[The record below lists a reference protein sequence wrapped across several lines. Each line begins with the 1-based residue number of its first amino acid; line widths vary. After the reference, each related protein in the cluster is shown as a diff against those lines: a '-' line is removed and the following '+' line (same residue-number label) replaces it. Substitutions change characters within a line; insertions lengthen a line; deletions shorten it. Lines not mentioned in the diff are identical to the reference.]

1 VTPNDLL
8 TAALRYAELGYRVF
22 PCAPGNSTPLTDH
35 GFLDATTE
43 VEQIERWWGQHP
55 TANVAIATAGL
66 LVVDLDP
73 AEGNAANPCLKD
85 DPDKQLDLAAAPT
98 ALTPR
103 GGRHHVFRKPVGKG
117 WRCTA
122 SRLAP
127 KVDTRTDG
135 GYIVVPPSWRPDG
148 AYSWV
153 PGLELD
159 GPPERL
165 PKPPSW
171 LASLL
176 DALAQETPTLAH
188 VAAGGGQAN
197 PIPEGQRNATLARLG
212 GNMRRVG
219 MSLAEIAAALL
230 QTNKDRCV
238 PPLSPRE
245 VERIAASIARYEPDQ
260 IATAMAEGHWDQLM
274 LAQSPQLAPVSLTD
288 LVARYPDLRRPVIHG
303 LLRQGETMNVISA
316 PKIGKALAA
325 DTPILTE
332 DGWKTMAELQPGMK
346 VHAADGSLTP
356 VVAVSE
362 IMHGRPC
369 YRVTTRSG
377 ATVVADRDHLWQVVQ
392 GERTAIVSTAVL
404 GAGANGRRWLLPIAN
419 AIERPEQS
427 LPLDPWLLGYWL
439 GNGTAREGAISVNRD
454 DLKEVIQQIQ
464 RAGLTIGKLVR
475 KGGCVTF
482 TVRGLRV
489 ILRNLGLLGCKHIP
503 EAYLLASQAQRAA
516 LLAGLLDA
524 DGHAATQANGSGM
537 VEFTTTEQALFFP
550 TLMLVR
556 SLGYKASASVGRAT
570 LNSVDCSPKLRITFA
585 AGRKNS
591 PFRLSRRTAALP
603 DREPSRRSRR
613 DAVASVVPVKSV
625 PVRCIQVAHPSGLFL
640 AGRDLMVT
648 HNSWL
653 VTDMALAVATGRPW
667 LDTFETDP
675 GNVLIIDNELH
686 SETSANRIP
695 KVAAA
700 RRIRLGDV
708 GQRVFVQNL
717 RGHWQD
723 IFSLGPY
730 FRALEPGRF
739 RVIILDAMYRF
750 MPREM
755 DENDNGTMANVY
767 NAIDRYADLLGCCFV
782 LIHHTS
788 KGNQSGKA
796 ITDVGAG
803 AGSQSRATDTHLV
816 LRPHEEDDVVVLEA
830 AVRSWPPVMPRCMRW
845 AFPVWLPA
853 DDLDPT
859 LLRSEQPKR
868 TRQEEKQPDWDAE
881 RFTSTF
887 VGVEPKLVDALLVE
901 ANRQGINDFKCRTLL
916 RKAEAVGLVY
926 RWDMGRGR
934 LGYATQAPPH
944 EQAEENAPGAL
955 SAKRLSVEALLR
967 QSPELSAA
975 EVANLC
981 GVTDRYV
988 RRLRAT
994 LSEASPEQTTGTP
1007 GTSSGTTRTG
1017 TGPGTESGTSCGT
1030 SGTVPPGV
1038 PQVVPLPTMR
1048 GD

>member
-1 VTPNDLL
+1 VVTPAELL
-8 TAALRYAELGYRVF
+8 SAALRYAELGYRVF

-73 AEGNAANPCLKD
+73 AEGNAANPWLKD
-85 DPDKQLDLAAAPT
+85 DPDKQIDLAAAPT
-98 ALTPR
+98 AMTPR
-103 GGRHHVFRKPVGKG
+103 GGRHHVFRKPAGKG

-165 PKPPSW
+165 PEPPSW

-176 DALAQETPTLAH
+176 DALPQETPTLAH
-188 VAAGGGQAN
+188 VAAGGDQAN

-219 MSLAEIAAALL
+219 MTLAEIAAALL
-230 QTNKDRCV
+230 QTNKDRCA

-274 LAQSPQLAPVSLTD
+274 VAQSPQLAPVSLTD
-288 LVARYPDLRRPVIHG
+288 LVAPYPDLRRPVIHG
-303 LLRQGETMNVISA
+303 LLPQGETMNVIAAS
-316 PKIGKALAA
+316 KTGK
-325 DTPILTE
+325 
-332 DGWKTMAELQPGMK
+332 
-346 VHAADGSLTP
+346 
-356 VVAVSE
+356 
-362 IMHGRPC
+362 
-369 YRVTTRSG
+369 
-377 ATVVADRDHLWQVVQ
+377 
-392 GERTAIVSTAVL
+392 
-404 GAGANGRRWLLPIAN
+404 
-419 AIERPEQS
+419 
-427 LPLDPWLLGYWL
+427 
-439 GNGTAREGAISVNRD
+439 
-454 DLKEVIQQIQ
+454 
-464 RAGLTIGKLVR
+464 
-475 KGGCVTF
+475 
-482 TVRGLRV
+482 
-489 ILRNLGLLGCKHIP
+489 
-503 EAYLLASQAQRAA
+503 
-516 LLAGLLDA
+516 
-524 DGHAATQANGSGM
+524 
-537 VEFTTTEQALFFP
+537 
-550 TLMLVR
+550 
-556 SLGYKASASVGRAT
+556 
-570 LNSVDCSPKLRITFA
+570 
-585 AGRKNS
+585 
-591 PFRLSRRTAALP
+591 
-603 DREPSRRSRR
+603 
-613 DAVASVVPVKSV
+613 
-625 PVRCIQVAHPSGLFL
+625 
-640 AGRDLMVT
+640 
-648 HNSWL
+648 SWL
-653 VTDMALAVATGRPW
+653 VIDLALAVATGRPW

-708 GQRVFVQNL
+708 GQGVFVQNL

-730 FRALEPGRF
+730 FRSLEPGRF

-830 AVRSWPPVMPRCMRW
+830 AVRSWPPMMPRCLRW

-988 RRLRAT
+988 RRLRAI
-994 LSEASPEQTTGTP
+994 LSEASPEQTIGTP
-1007 GTSSGTTRTG
+1007 GTSSGTTRTGTEPG

>member
-1 VTPNDLL
+1 
-8 TAALRYAELGYRVF
+8 
-22 PCAPGNSTPLTDH
+22 
-35 GFLDATTE
+35 
-43 VEQIERWWGQHP
+43 
-55 TANVAIATAGL
+55 
-66 LVVDLDP
+66 
-73 AEGNAANPCLKD
+73 
-85 DPDKQLDLAAAPT
+85 
-98 ALTPR
+98 
-103 GGRHHVFRKPVGKG
+103 
-117 WRCTA
+117 
-122 SRLAP
+122 
-127 KVDTRTDG
+127 
-135 GYIVVPPSWRPDG
+135 
-148 AYSWV
+148 
-153 PGLELD
+153 
-159 GPPERL
+159 
-165 PKPPSW
+165 
-171 LASLL
+171 LL

-219 MSLAEIAAALL
+219 MTLAEIAAALL
-230 QTNKDRCV
+230 QTNKDRCA

-274 LAQSPQLAPVSLTD
+274 VAQSPQLAPVSLTD

-303 LLRQGETMNVISA
+303 LLRQGETMNVIAAS
-316 PKIGKALAA
+316 KTGK
-325 DTPILTE
+325 
-332 DGWKTMAELQPGMK
+332 
-346 VHAADGSLTP
+346 
-356 VVAVSE
+356 
-362 IMHGRPC
+362 
-369 YRVTTRSG
+369 
-377 ATVVADRDHLWQVVQ
+377 
-392 GERTAIVSTAVL
+392 
-404 GAGANGRRWLLPIAN
+404 
-419 AIERPEQS
+419 
-427 LPLDPWLLGYWL
+427 
-439 GNGTAREGAISVNRD
+439 
-454 DLKEVIQQIQ
+454 
-464 RAGLTIGKLVR
+464 
-475 KGGCVTF
+475 
-482 TVRGLRV
+482 
-489 ILRNLGLLGCKHIP
+489 
-503 EAYLLASQAQRAA
+503 
-516 LLAGLLDA
+516 
-524 DGHAATQANGSGM
+524 
-537 VEFTTTEQALFFP
+537 
-550 TLMLVR
+550 
-556 SLGYKASASVGRAT
+556 
-570 LNSVDCSPKLRITFA
+570 
-585 AGRKNS
+585 
-591 PFRLSRRTAALP
+591 
-603 DREPSRRSRR
+603 
-613 DAVASVVPVKSV
+613 
-625 PVRCIQVAHPSGLFL
+625 
-640 AGRDLMVT
+640 
-648 HNSWL
+648 SWL
-653 VTDMALAVATGRPW
+653 VI
-667 LDTFETDP
+667 P

-708 GQRVFVQNL
+708 GQGVFVQNL

-730 FRALEPGRF
+730 FRSLEPRRF

-830 AVRSWPPVMPRCMRW
+830 AVRSWPPMMPRCLRW

-955 SAKRLSVEALLR
+955 SAKRLSVEALVR

-988 RRLRAT
+988 RRLRAI

-1007 GTSSGTTRTG
+1007 GTSSGTTRTGTEPG

>member
-1 VTPNDLL
+1 M
-8 TAALRYAELGYRVF
+8 
-22 PCAPGNSTPLTDH
+22 
-35 GFLDATTE
+35 
-43 VEQIERWWGQHP
+43 
-55 TANVAIATAGL
+55 
-66 LVVDLDP
+66 
-73 AEGNAANPCLKD
+73 
-85 DPDKQLDLAAAPT
+85 
-98 ALTPR
+98 
-103 GGRHHVFRKPVGKG
+103 
-117 WRCTA
+117 
-122 SRLAP
+122 
-127 KVDTRTDG
+127 
-135 GYIVVPPSWRPDG
+135 
-148 AYSWV
+148 

-159 GPPERL
+159 RPPERL
-165 PKPPSW
+165 PEPPSW

-188 VAAGGGQAN
+188 VAAGGGHAN
-197 PIPEGQRNATLARLG
+197 PIPEGQRNTTLARLAG
-212 GNMRRVG
+212 TMRRVG
-219 MSLAEIAAALL
+219 MSQAEIAAALL
-230 QTNKDRCV
+230 QANKDRCV

-260 IATAMAEGHWDQLM
+260 IATAMAEGHWDQLVQ
-274 LAQSPQLAPVSLTD
+274 ASPLVPVSLAD

-316 PKIGKALAA
+316 PKIGK
-325 DTPILTE
+325 
-332 DGWKTMAELQPGMK
+332 
-346 VHAADGSLTP
+346 
-356 VVAVSE
+356 
-362 IMHGRPC
+362 
-369 YRVTTRSG
+369 
-377 ATVVADRDHLWQVVQ
+377 
-392 GERTAIVSTAVL
+392 
-404 GAGANGRRWLLPIAN
+404 
-419 AIERPEQS
+419 
-427 LPLDPWLLGYWL
+427 
-439 GNGTAREGAISVNRD
+439 
-454 DLKEVIQQIQ
+454 
-464 RAGLTIGKLVR
+464 
-475 KGGCVTF
+475 
-482 TVRGLRV
+482 
-489 ILRNLGLLGCKHIP
+489 
-503 EAYLLASQAQRAA
+503 
-516 LLAGLLDA
+516 
-524 DGHAATQANGSGM
+524 
-537 VEFTTTEQALFFP
+537 
-550 TLMLVR
+550 
-556 SLGYKASASVGRAT
+556 
-570 LNSVDCSPKLRITFA
+570 
-585 AGRKNS
+585 
-591 PFRLSRRTAALP
+591 
-603 DREPSRRSRR
+603 
-613 DAVASVVPVKSV
+613 
-625 PVRCIQVAHPSGLFL
+625 
-640 AGRDLMVT
+640 
-648 HNSWL
+648 SWL
-653 VTDMALAVATGRPW
+653 VTDLALAVATGRPW
-667 LDTFETDP
+667 LDTFDTDP

-782 LIHHTS
+782 LIHPTS

-830 AVRSWPPVMPRCMRW
+830 AVRSWPPVMPRCLRW

-887 VGVEPKLVDALLVE
+887 VGVEPKLVDPLLVE

-934 LGYATQAPPH
+934 LSYATQAPPH

-988 RRLRAT
+988 RRLRAI

-1017 TGPGTESGTSCGT
+1017 TEPGTGPGTESGTSCGT
-1030 SGTVPPGV
+1030 TVPPGV

>member
-1 VTPNDLL
+1 VVTTSDLRD
-8 TAALRYAELGYRVF
+8 AALRYAELGYRVF
-22 PCAPGNSTPLTDH
+22 PCAPGDSRPLTDH

-43 VEQIERWWGQHP
+43 VEQIERWWEQHP
-55 TANVAIATAGL
+55 TANVAIAAAGL

-73 AEGNAANPCLKD
+73 VEGNAANSWLKD

-103 GGRHHVFRKPVGKG
+103 GGRHHVFRKPAGKG

-135 GYIVVPPSWRPDG
+135 GYIVVPPSRRRDG

-159 GPPERL
+159 GPPDRL
-165 PKPPSW
+165 PEPPAW
-171 LASLL
+171 LVALL
-176 DALAQETPTLAH
+176 DALVQETSTLAH
-188 VAAGGGQAN
+188 VAAGGAEAN
-197 PIPEGQRNATLARLG
+197 KILDGQRNATLARLAG
-212 GNMRRVG
+212 AMRRVG
-219 MSLAEIAAALL
+219 MTRLEILAALR
-230 QTNKDRCV
+230 QVNDDRCL
-238 PPLSPRE
+238 PPLGMAE
-245 VERIAASIARYEPDQ
+245 VEQIASSIARYEPDQ

-274 LAQSPQLAPVSLTD
+274 QAQAPPLVPVSLAD
-288 LVARYPDLRRPVIHG
+288 LMTCYPDLRRPVIHG
-303 LLRQGETMNVISA
+303 LLRRGETMNVISA
-316 PKIGKALAA
+316 PKIGKALAI
-325 DTPILTE
+325 DTPILTQ
-332 DGWKTMAELQPGMK
+332 DGWRTMAELQPGMK
-346 VHAADGSLTP
+346 VHAVDGTLTP
-356 VVAVSE
+356 VVAISE

-377 ATVVADRDHLWQVVQ
+377 ASVVADRDHLWQVMQ
-392 GERTAIVSTAVL
+392 RDQTAVVTTGEL
-404 GAGANGRRWLLPIAN
+404 AAGHQGRRWLLPVNGALVRDE
-419 AIERPEQS
+419 AP

-439 GNGTAREGAISVNRD
+439 GNGTAREGALSVNQT
-454 DLKEVIQQIQ
+454 DLEEVIQQIQ
-464 RAGLTIGKLVR
+464 RSGLTIGKLVR
-475 KGGCVTF
+475 KRGCVTF

-489 ILRNLGLLGCKHIP
+489 ILRNLGLLSCKHIP

-524 DGHAATQANGSGM
+524 DGHAATQANGSGI

-556 SLGYKASASVGRAT
+556 SLGYKASAGVGRAT
-570 LNSVDCSPKLRITFA
+570 LNGVDCSPKLRITFT
-585 AGRKNS
+585 AGRRS
-591 PFRLSRRTAALP
+591 TPFRLSRRTAALP
-603 DREPSRRSRR
+603 DREPGRRSRR
-613 DAVASVVPVKSV
+613 DAVKSVVEVPSVPVK
-625 PVRCIQVAHPSGLFL
+625 CIQVAHPSGLFL

-653 VTDMALAVATGRPW
+653 VTDLALAVATGRPW
-667 LDTFETDP
+667 LDTFTTEP
-675 GNVLIIDNELH
+675 GDVLIIDNELH
-686 SETSANRIP
+686 GETSANRIP

-700 RRIRLGDV
+700 RQIDLGDV
-708 GQRVFVQNL
+708 GGRVFVQNL

-739 RVIILDAMYRF
+739 RVIVLDAMYRF
-750 MPREM
+750 MPKEM

-830 AVRSWPPVMPRCMRW
+830 AVRSWPPVMPRCLRW

-859 LLRSEQPKR
+859 QLRSERPRR
-868 TRQEEKQPDWDAE
+868 TRRAEADTDEAEQPEPTWDAE
-881 RFTSTF
+881 RFAATF
-887 VGVEPKLVDALLVE
+887 VTVKPKTRDAILAE
-901 ANRQGINDFKCRTLL
+901 AN
-916 RKAEAVGLVY
+916 AVGLSD
-926 RWDMGRGR
+926 WK
-934 LGYATQAPPH
+934 
-944 EQAEENAPGAL
+944 AE
-955 SAKRLSVEALLR
+955 RLLR
-967 QSPELSAA
+967 RAEGLSLVHRWASGRNRPSA
-975 EVANLC
+975 YAN
-981 GVTDRYV
+981 
-988 RRLRAT
+988 
-994 LSEASPEQTTGTP
+994 
-1007 GTSSGTTRTG
+1007 
-1017 TGPGTESGTSCGT
+1017 
-1030 SGTVPPGV
+1030 V
-1038 PQVVPLPTMR
+1038 PQPANEESDP
-1048 GD
+1048 